1 MSEKKFK
8 NQNNYGWG
16 LTLDMTG
23 KVPAV
28 NKRIFNT
35 LEDALSFAN
44 DYNDSAIE
52 GLQLSVIA
60 DETENNNG
68 LYFIRK
74 IKSSPEDTDAVLEKV
89 GESDLNETKAI
100 IDGYTVNN
108 KKISENPVIDTDDLS
123 INDSYGIV
131 NRDYENIM
139 PGDILTEAISKLE
152 IALANTTL
160 ALTAAISDLDKRI
173 GVPTKYDEDG
183 NIVANSSG
191 LYKLYEELNQKISGN
206 N

>member
-60 DETENNNG
+60 DEMENNNG

-183 NIVANSSG
+183 NLVANSSG

>member
-16 LTLDMTG
+16 LTFNMTG

-173 GVPTKYDEDG
+173 GIPTKYDEDG

>member
-60 DETENNNG
+60 DEMENNNG

>member
-139 PGDILTEAISKLE
+139 PGDILTEVISKLE